1 MIRTTTSHRRASAK
15 VGRLGSGSATV
26 RVRRRPG
33 PGRGASPAERRL
45 WTTLSRCTAN
55 HRLVL
60 AMILV
65 ERLTPREAAAALGIP
80 VLHLERTYRR
90 LVARLK
96 QSVGRLSEQRHEGLR
111 TGRAAGPL
119 PLRRV
124 S

>member
-1 MIRTTTSHRRASAK
+1 VIRTTSPRRASPKGVRGA
-15 VGRLGSGSATV
+15 SEAPSI

-33 PGRGASPAERRL
+33 PGREAGPAERRL
-45 WTTLSRCTAN
+45 WATLSRCTAN

-80 VLHLERTYRR
+80 VTHLERTYHR

-96 QSVGRLSEQRHEGLR
+96 QSLGGTLEGLPQ
-111 TGRAAGPL
+111 RARPAGL
-119 PLRRV
+119 LRLRRA

>member
-1 MIRTTTSHRRASAK
+1 MIRRTSHRRVPAK
-15 VGRLGSGSATV
+15 APRGGSGAPAI

-33 PGRGASPAERRL
+33 PGREAGAAERRL
-45 WTTLSRCTAN
+45 WAALSRCTVN

-80 VLHLERTYRR
+80 VTHLERTYHR
-90 LVARLK
+90 LVARLQ
-96 QSVGRLSEQRHEGLR
+96 QSLGATTTGDPQSDRPAGLLR
-111 TGRAAGPL
+111 
-119 PLRRV
+119 LRRA